1 MNPDQFDNIFLGIG
15 GFHIE
20 KIVLACLG
28 LYLEPSGIFD
38 VVVERTEYYGT
49 EQ

>member
-1 MNPDQFDNIFLGIG
+1 MNPDQFDNIFLGID

-20 KIVLACLG
+20 KIVLVCFG
-28 LYLEPSGIFD
+28 LYLVPSGNFD
-38 VVVERTEYYGT
+38 VIVERTECYGT